1 MSPSMG
7 GLPGGLNPETILI
20 RSPMPSDAE
29 ALAPALVPDVAGPT
43 IRSKGDGRP
52 TKSPPRPR
60 INPEGT
66 CCAVNVVGC
75 GGAEAVGGVV
85 GCGGAEAAGDAGR
98 SAAIPIIGG
107 WTSLRESAGP

>member
-1 MSPSMG
+1 
-7 GLPGGLNPETILI
+7 
-20 RSPMPSDAE
+20 MPSDAE
-29 ALAPALVPDVAGPT
+29 ALVPDVAGPT

-66 CCAVNVVGC
+66 CCAVDFNGC
-75 GGAEAVGGVV
+75 GGAEAAGDVV
-85 GCGGAEAAGDAGR
+85 GCGGAEAAGGVVGCSGAEAAGDVVGC
-98 SAAIPIIGG
+98 SGAEAAGDVVIGG

>member
-1 MSPSMG
+1 MSPSTG

-66 CCAVNVVGC
+66 CCTVDVG
-75 GGAEAVGGVV
+75 GGVV
-85 GCGGAEAAGDAGR
+85 GAAGDVGGGGVAG
-98 SAAIPIIGG
+98 GG
-107 WTSLRESAGP
+107 VDADGGVEAGPFSVVGV